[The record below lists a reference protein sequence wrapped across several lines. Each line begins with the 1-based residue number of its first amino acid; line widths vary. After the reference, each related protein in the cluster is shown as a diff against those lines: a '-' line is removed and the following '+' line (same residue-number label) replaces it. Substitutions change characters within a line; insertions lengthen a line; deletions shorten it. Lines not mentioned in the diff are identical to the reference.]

1 MKFNSKAFGDELA
14 GVIAA
19 ELRPL
24 LADIKA
30 LRERCEAL
38 EARLSAPPPT
48 ADEIQKMIEQAVKA
62 LPPAPPGK
70 DGTSVTLADVAPLI
84 EQAVKALPPAPPG
97 KDGTSV
103 TLADVAPLIEQAVK
117 ALPPAA
123 PGKDGTSVTLADV
136 APLIEQAVK
145 ALPPAAPGKDG
156 TSVTLA
162 DVAPLIEQA
171 VKALPPAPP
180 GKDGVGV
187 AGAMIDRE
195 DCLLLTLTNGEV
207 KNLGRVV
214 GKDGASFDEFSM
226 EFDAEASEVVIKA
239 RSGDVAKEV
248 RAPIRGITLGGYWR
262 GGTRAKAQEAWSH
275 GGCLWVAKRDTSSKP
290 DATSEDWILAAR
302 KGRDGEGVERAAPT
316 TGPVKLGA

>member
-1 MKFNSKAFGDELA
+1 MRFNSKAFGDELA

-62 LPPAPPGK
+62 LPPA
-70 DGTSVTLADVAPLI
+70 A
-84 EQAVKALPPAPPG
+84 PG

-171 VKALPPAPP
+171 VKALPPAAP

-214 GKDGASFDEFSM
+214 GRDGVSFEDFTLTY
-226 EFDAEASEVVIKA
+226 DAENHEVVVKA
-239 RSGDVAKEV
+239 QSGGIAKEV
-248 RAPIRGITLGGYWR
+248 RAPIKGISLGGYWR
-262 GGTRAKAQEAWSH
+262 DGTKAKAQEAWSH
-275 GGCLWVAKRDTSSKP
+275 GGCLWVAKCDTSSKP
-290 DATSEDWILAAR
+290 DATSEDWLLAAR

>member
-1 MKFNSKAFGDELA
+1 MNFNIKAFGDELA

-19 ELRPL
+19 ELRPMI
-24 LADIKA
+24 ADIKA

-38 EARLSAPPPT
+38 EARLSAPLPT
-48 ADEIQKMIEQAVKA
+48 AAEIQKMVDAAVKA
-62 LPPAPPGK
+62 LPPA
-70 DGTSVTLADVAPLI
+70 A
-84 EQAVKALPPAPPG
+84 PG

-171 VKALPPAPP
+171 VGAAVKALPPAAP

-187 AGAMIDRE
+187 AGAMIDRD

-214 GKDGASFDEFSM
+214 GKDGVSFEDFTLAYDTENH
-226 EFDAEASEVVIKA
+226 EVVVKA
-239 RSGDVAKEV
+239 QSGSVAKEV

-262 GGTRAKAQEAWSH
+262 DGTKAKAQEAWSH

-290 DATSEDWILAAR
+290 DATSEDWLLAAR

>member
-1 MKFNSKAFGDELA
+1 MKFNIKAFGDELA
-14 GVIAA
+14 GVIAT
-19 ELRPL
+19 ELRPMM
-24 LADIKA
+24 ADIKA

-38 EARLSAPPPT
+38 ESRLSAPPPT
-48 ADEIQKMIEQAVKA
+48 SDEIQKMVDA
-62 LPPAPPGK
+62 
-70 DGTSVTLADVAPLI
+70 
-84 EQAVKALPPAPPG
+84 
-97 KDGTSV
+97 
-103 TLADVAPLIEQAVK
+103 AVK

-156 TSVTLA
+156 TSVTPA

-171 VKALPPAPP
+171 VGAAVGAAVKALPPAAP

-214 GKDGASFDEFSM
+214 GKDGISFEEFTLAY
-226 EFDAEASEVVIKA
+226 DAENHEVVVKA
-239 RSGDVAKEV
+239 QSGSVAKEV

-262 GGTRAKAQEAWSH
+262 DGTKAKAQEAWSH
-275 GGCLWVAKRDTSSKP
+275 GGCLWVAKCDTSSKP
-290 DATSEDWILAAR
+290 DATSEDWLLAAR

-316 TGPVKLGA
+316 PGPVKLGV